1 MTQALATP
9 MQIRRKPVPNNL
21 QTQSASSNN
30 DCSAEQKADQPPP
43 PLPDRLR
50 FADGPRDAP
59 MHMQPGSREDPELFL
74 QVPESHHRLRPQ
86 TSLPDLTRFA
96 TTRFETVT
104 PAPSSTTINSASTF
118 GPSASSTKAFLQNA
132 FTEARHFAGGL
143 IPQPIESTKH
153 YTILRH
159 SPPLILYRG
168 PSTSVTI
175 TIFSSPEHLL
185 PADRTLWLQQRGFSG
200 DSGMKVKA
208 FFNATSGWLDVTPS
222 TQLQTQHLKPDT
234 ARAWQR
240 DITKAAKALIRENG
254 EAKAHVARET
264 HVLRIPKDAEDGYFR
279 LILCTG
285 GPSAAAAGQ
294 DANNS
299 SFKRKVLCSS
309 PIFRVASVSTDSSKF
324 RGASLTT
331 LPLEVGVFVAS
342 KVATTAVETY
352 TAPVRQPVQA
362 VVDRARPGFVGA
374 AIGGL
379 VLDKLGERVD
389 AKKDERDQA
398 SGLDTR
404 ASDDSNKHRLKDVY
418 FCWTPAT

>member
-1 MTQALATP
+1 LAT
-9 MQIRRKPVPNNL
+9 V
-21 QTQSASSNN
+21 
-30 DCSAEQKADQPPP
+30 
-43 PLPDRLR
+43 
-50 FADGPRDAP
+50 
-59 MHMQPGSREDPELFL
+59 
-74 QVPESHHRLRPQ
+74 
-86 TSLPDLTRFA
+86 
-96 TTRFETVT
+96 
-104 PAPSSTTINSASTF
+104 NSASTF

-132 FTEARHFAGGL
+132 FSEARHFAGGL
-143 IPQPIESTKH
+143 VPHPIESTKH

-168 PSTSVTI
+168 PATSVTI
-175 TIFSSPEHLL
+175 TIFSSPDQPL

-222 TQLQTQHLKPDT
+222 TQLQAEHLKPDT

-240 DITKAAKALIRENG
+240 DIAKASKALIKENG

-285 GPSAAAAGQ
+285 GTPAGQ

-324 RGASLTT
+324 RGASLST

-379 VLDKLGERVD
+379 VLDKLGEHLD
-389 AKKDERDQA
+389 AKKEGRDQA
-398 SGLDTR
+398 SVSDPK
-404 ASDDSNKHRLKDVY
+404 ASDDSKHRVKDVY
-418 FCWTPAT
+418 FCWTPGMLTSS